1 VSRGE
6 IQVSVVLPTRDRWTL
21 AEDALHSALGQ
32 QGVSVEVCVVDHG
45 SLRPAPSGFGDD
57 PRVRLFRHDRSQ
69 GVASSR
75 NRAIHAARGK
85 WVSRSSMTTTCGRR
99 VISNACSVPLRKTG
113 LAGGFSGYVM
123 TTRERSRSVTAR
135 SRPSSPTSCVN
146 SCARIRSERG
156 VG

>member
-1 VSRGE
+1 MSRGE

-32 QGVSVEVCVVDHG
+32 QGISVEVCVVDDG
-45 SLRPAPSGFGDD
+45 SLRPAPPGFGDD

-85 WVSRSSMTTTCGRR
+85 WVAFLDDDDVWAPWHLQCLLRCSPPNDDGSRRLYKPGRFNLR
-99 VISNACSVPLRKTG
+99 GAGFELCQRRSGRHPLT
-113 LAGGFSGYVM
+113 
-123 TTRERSRSVTAR
+123 
-135 SRPSSPTSCVN
+135 
-146 SCARIRSERG
+146 
-156 VG
+156 